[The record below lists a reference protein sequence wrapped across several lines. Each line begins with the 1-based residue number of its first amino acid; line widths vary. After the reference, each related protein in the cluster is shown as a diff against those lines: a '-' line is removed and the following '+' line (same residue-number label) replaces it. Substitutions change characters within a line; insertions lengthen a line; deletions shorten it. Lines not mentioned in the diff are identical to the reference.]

1 MKEAR
6 HKNHI
11 LYDYILGDSIC
22 TKCPEKATPRRQKV
36 VSGCLGMEV
45 RTGINCQWGD
55 FPGGSVAETPCSQCR
70 GPGFDPWSGNR
81 SHMLLLIVC
90 MPKLKVLHATT
101 ERSHTWQRSSKILS
115 AATKTQCSQI
125 NE

>member
-11 LYDYILGDSIC
+11 LYDYILYDSIC
-22 TKCPEKATPRRQKV
+22 IKCPEKATPRRQKV

-45 RTGINCQWGD
+45 RTGNSCQWGT
-55 FPGGSVAETPCSQCR
+55 FLVVQWLRLCAPNAGGLGLIPGQGT
-70 GPGFDPWSGNR
+70 R

-90 MPKLKVLHATT
+90 MPELKILHAAT
-101 ERSHTWQRSSKILS
+101 ERSHVRQRRSKVLN